1 MFSWL
6 IKNKSYCPLNV
17 LLVVRKHSSPRKLYR
32 DFVTY
37 GSKPGK
43 SFLSTLNPWWSVF
56 DIGSSLQGI
65 DDHAYSW
72 RSSFPL
78 HWRGPCVSETQS
90 HLKRPILSSLSS
102 LFFVFCFVLPSTKED
117 QEKCEKLDPRFLCKV
132 RNTKEPS
139 WSGGCVCVCMHT
151 QLCLTLCEPRDYS
164 LPVSSVHGISQA
176 RTLKLVATSFSWW
189 SSQPKDWTP
198 ASPTL
203 VDLFFT
209 SWATIIR

>member
-139 WSGGCVCVCMHT
+139 WSGVCVCVCA
-151 QLCLTLCEPRDYS
+151 CTLSCVWLFVTPGTIACQSPLSMEFPRQEHWSWLLLPFPGDLPNPRIEP
-164 LPVSSVHGISQA
+164 LH
-176 RTLKLVATSFSWW
+176 LLHW
-189 SSQPKDWTP
+189 
-198 ASPTL
+198 
-203 VDLFFT
+203 
-209 SWATIIR
+209 